1 MATGKALNGKPYAGN
16 PHVRFDEGEVASAAM
31 PRRGSLLYKTTGVR
45 LATVLALTAGAVLSV
60 SALTGF
66 DPDYDVARERA
77 KASGVKIKVTGV
89 AVVDDTH
96 EGTRGAKFLPPET
109 RVVVPSAKQL
119 ALFRVEYD
127 VPTNMNVRI
136 WLAQNCT
143 HCGTGGHFGSSP
155 SGLYS
160 GTGTVYRILHLGD
173 DSHDRHVH
181 LKSVRLSVTLEAGKG
196 KNVFIGDAPVNVVY
210 ASGELKD
217 GDKFDVLE
225 PLPPPPAVTATLLP
239 GWTEDF
245 EAAKTRAK
253 EEGKLVLAYF
263 LNSRPNKEGKATG
276 VLDHEVL
283 GSKEFLK
290 RAGKS
295 FVLYMCELDDTKQS
309 WAAHGNANIALKYA
323 ARRQAFRPPEV
334 AVVDSDGRRVA
345 LLDKGGWDGGVEGF
359 LAKIEKALKAGEE
372 KLKAERR
379 ARAEALKRVPP
390 KTGGTSTPAGFTD
403 NLDEALAKAK
413 AEGKLVYACFS
424 GSDWC
429 HWCKKL
435 EKEVLSDPL
444 FVAGVMDDYVLVFI
458 DSPQN
463 KAVLSDH
470 AKAENEKLTKKYG
483 IRGFPTALILDGD
496 GKKVDKTGY
505 RQGGAAEYVKHLME
519 IKKGLK
525 K

>member
-1 MATGKALNGKPYAGN
+1 MAIQKALYVKLAKACL
-16 PHVRFDEGEVASAAM
+16 VAAVA
-31 PRRGSLLYKTTGVR
+31 
-45 LATVLALTAGAVLSV
+45 AGATF
-60 SALTGF
+60 AA
-66 DPDYDVARERA
+66 DAAD
-77 KASGVKIKVTGV
+77 ASGISLKVTGV
-89 AVVDDTH
+89 AVVAS
-96 EGTRGAKFLPPET
+96 EGSSGAKFLPPET

-136 WLAQNCT
+136 WLAPNCT
-143 HCGTGGHFGSSP
+143 KGGTGGHFGSSP
-155 SGLYS
+155 SDLYS
-160 GTGTVYRILHLGD
+160 GTGTDYRILHLGD

-181 LKSVRLSVTLEAGKG
+181 LKSVRLSVTPEAGKG
-196 KNVFIGDAPVNVVY
+196 KEGISLFIGDAPVNVVY

-245 EAAKTRAK
+245 KAAKARAK

-263 LNSRPNKEGKATG
+263 LNSRPNKEGDSPATLDNG
-276 VLDHEVL
+276 VF
-283 GSKEFLK
+283 GSREFVEQ
-290 RAGKS
+290 AGKS

-309 WAAHGNANIALKYA
+309 WAAQGNMMIAFKYA
-323 ARRQAFRPPEV
+323 ARSQAFRPPEV
-334 AVVDSDGRRVA
+334 AIVDSDGRRVA

-372 KLKAERR
+372 KLEAERR

-403 NLDEALAKAK
+403 NLDEALVKAK

-429 HWCKKL
+429 YWCKKL

-444 FVAGVMDDYVLVFI
+444 FVANVMDDYVLVFI
-458 DSPQN
+458 DSPEN
-463 KAVLSDH
+463 KALLSNR

-483 IRGFPTALILDGD
+483 IRGFPTALILDGN
-496 GKKVDKTGY
+496 GNRIGKTGY
-505 RQGGAAEYVKHLME
+505 RQGGAVKYAEHLMGFR
-519 IKKGLK
+519 KK
-525 K
+525 

>member
-1 MATGKALNGKPYAGN
+1 M
-16 PHVRFDEGEVASAAM
+16 
-31 PRRGSLLYKTTGVR
+31 KTTGVR
-45 LATVLALTAGAVLSV
+45 FVAVLALVTSAVLSV

-77 KASGVKIKVTGV
+77 KASGVKLKVTGV
-89 AVVDDTH
+89 AVVDDTY
-96 EGTRGAKFLPPET
+96 EGKSGAKFLPPET
-109 RVVVPSAKQL
+109 RVVVPSEKQL

-136 WLAQNCT
+136 FLEQNGDPKGFSCNF
-143 HCGTGGHFGSSP
+143 GTSG

-160 GTGTVYRILHLGD
+160 GIGVVPRILHLDAKDYLGSGD
-173 DSHDRHVH
+173 IYDGGV
-181 LKSVRLSVTLEAGKG
+181 LVKSVRLSCYGEDDECGFYVCD
-196 KNVFIGDAPVNVVY
+196 VPVNVLF
-210 ASGELKD
+210 AKD
-217 GDKFDVLE
+217 GEKKTDGFKVLE
-225 PLPPPPAVTATLLP
+225 PLPPPPAKSLSLLP

-245 EAAKTRAK
+245 KAACAQAK
-253 EEGKLVLAYF
+253 KDGKLVLAYF
-263 LNSRPNKEGKATG
+263 LNSRPGDEGRAMK

-283 GSKEFLK
+283 GSREFLK
-290 RAGKS
+290 KAGES
-295 FVLYMCELDDTKQS
+295 YVFYMAELYKPCQS
-309 WAAHGNANIALKYA
+309 WIAHINVMLVFKYA
-323 ARRQAFRPPEV
+323 VRKGAFYPPEM
-334 AVVDSDGRRVA
+334 AVIHPDGSCVA
-345 LLDKGGWDGGVEGF
+345 LLDREGWEGGVDGY
-359 LAKIEKALKAGEE
+359 LAKIEKECKAALVKREAEE
-372 KLKAERR
+372 KARKA
-379 ARAEALKRVPP
+379 AAKKVPP
-390 KTGGTSTPAGFTD
+390 KTDSTSTPAGFTD
-403 NLDEALAKAK
+403 NLDEAFAKAK
-413 AEGKLVYACFS
+413 AEGKLIYACFS

-429 HWCKKL
+429 YWCKKL

-463 KAVLSDH
+463 TAVLSDH

-505 RQGGAAEYVKHLME
+505 RKGGAAKYAKHLME